1 MEQHASMNNG
11 NGTQREVAME
21 TILKCMRLAAD
32 PGATEG
38 ERDVAQRKAEQIM
51 ARWQIA
57 SLELRMKQDAGK
69 PKSGTERVKEAF
81 ESMFDP
87 AADWEMMLA
96 NGIAKTFNSKVIV
109 IDGRSRLHFFGSKDD
124 LEIIDFF
131 FTKLRL
137 EIDSWAED
145 AYPRGI
151 RDRRSYAYGMTSRVN
166 TRMDELYRV
175 VQEAM
180 PNNCKELILVDK
192 ALVAQKV
199 NEVYSSLGRLKHRSV
214 RNDAY
219 HRGYNDGSQLNLSS
233 NRRAVNQ

>member
-1 MEQHASMNNG
+1 MDEHTTSTNG
-11 NGTQREVAME
+11 NGADREKAME

-38 ERDVAQRKAEQIM
+38 ERDVAQRKAEQVM
-51 ARWQIA
+51 AKWQIA

-69 PKSGTERVKEAF
+69 PKSGTERVKENF
-81 ESMFDP
+81 ESLFDP

-124 LEIIDFF
+124 LEVIDFF
-131 FTKLRL
+131 FNKLRL

-145 AYPRGI
+145 AYPKGI

-166 TRMDELYRV
+166 SRMDELYKV
-175 VQEAM
+175 VQAQM
-180 PNNCKELILVDK
+180 PNDCKELILVDK

-199 NEVYSSLGRLKHRSV
+199 NEVYRSLGNLKHRNV

>member
-1 MEQHASMNNG
+1 MTQDASTTNG

-57 SLELRMKQDAGK
+57 SLELRMKQDGNK
-69 PKSGTERVKEAF
+69 PKATSNVKDTTEMF
-81 ESMFDP
+81 FDP
-87 AADWEMMLA
+87 KADWEYRLA
-96 NGIAKTFNSKVIV
+96 SGISRTFNSRIMVLTGYGIQ
-109 IDGRSRLHFFGSKDD
+109 FFGHADD

-131 FTKLRL
+131 FGKLRM

-145 AYPRGI
+145 AYPKQRDI
-151 RDRRSYAYGMTSRVN
+151 VDRRSYGMGMTQ
-166 TRMDELYRV
+166 RV
-175 VQEAM
+175 VDRLAEMYKVMEEQM
-180 PNNCKELILVDK
+180 PNGCKDLIVISTALIKQRMNEMYPSQKTIKPK
-192 ALVAQKV
+192 AIRA
-199 NEVYSSLGRLKHRSV
+199 
-214 RNDAY
+214 DAY
-219 HRGYNDGSQLNLSS
+219 HRGYNDGSNLNLSS